1 MGPLNAIRI
10 IEMAGIG
17 PAPFA
22 AMLLS
27 DMGAEVIRIDRKGDA
42 DAGAFDRLKNE
53 GFLQRGR
60 RSLAIDL
67 KNDLAVAVLLDLIGS
82 ADALIEG
89 FRPGVMERLGLGPAV
104 CLERNPKLVYGRITG
119 WGQSGP
125 LAQAA
130 GHDINYIALSG
141 ALHAIGRSEAPVV
154 PLNLVG
160 DFGGGAMFIAFGIVC
175 ALLEARRS
183 GIGQVVDAAM
193 TDGAALLM
201 AMTYSLKALGYW
213 NNQRENNLLDGGAPF
228 YGTYEC
234 ADGKWLA
241 LGPIE
246 QRFHDVLL
254 DQLALPKAEFV
265 DRWNPQSWP
274 RLRARLR
281 AHFLSR
287 TRDQWCELLEGTDAC
302 VAPVLDMDE
311 APQHPHNRARGT
323 FVIQDSAAQPAPAP
337 RFSRTGCRIQR
348 PPAKVGE
355 HSVEILRD
363 WGIAPARIDALRK
376 GGAI

>member
-1 MGPLNAIRI
+1 MGPLNGTRV

-27 DMGAEVIRIDRKGDA
+27 DMGAEVIRIDRKGRE
-42 DAGAFDRLKNE
+42 DAGVFGTLKRE
-53 GFLQRGR
+53 GFLARGR
-60 RSLAIDL
+60 RSLALDL
-67 KNDLAVAVLLDLIGS
+67 KNSVAVGAVLDLAAS

-89 FRPGVMERLGLGPAV
+89 FRPGVMERLGLGPTV

-125 LAQAA
+125 LAHTA

-141 ALHAIGRSEAPVV
+141 ALHAIGNREAPIP

-160 DFGGGAMFIAFGIVC
+160 DFGGGGMLIAFGVVC

-183 GIGQVVDAAM
+183 GLGQVVDAAM

-201 AMTYSLKALGYW
+201 AMTYSLKAAGQW
-213 NNQRENNLLDGGAPF
+213 NNQREENWLDGGAPF
-228 YGTYEC
+228 YATYPC

-241 LGPIE
+241 LGAIE
-246 QRFHDVLL
+246 QQFHDVLL
-254 DQLALPKAEFV
+254 DKLALPESEFA
-265 DRWNPQSWP
+265 DRWDRRNWP

-281 AHFLSR
+281 EHLRSR
-287 TRDQWCELLEGTDAC
+287 TRAQWCALLEGTDAC
-302 VAPVLDMDE
+302 VTPVLDMDE

-323 FVIQDSAAQPAPAP
+323 FVDADDGPQPAPAP
-337 RFSRTGCRIQR
+337 RFSRTPCRIQR
-348 PPAKVGE
+348 PPPSVGE
-355 HSVEILRD
+355 HSAEILRE
-363 WGIAPARIDALRK
+363 WGVRPEVIDALQNA
-376 GGAI
+376 GAI

>member
-1 MGPLNAIRI
+1 MGPLKGIRI

-27 DMGAEVIRIDRKGDA
+27 DMGAEVIRIDRKGEA
-42 DAGAFDRLKNE
+42 EAGAFARLKSE

-67 KNDLAVAVLLDLIGS
+67 KNSLAVAALLDLVGC

-89 FRPGVMERLGLGPAV
+89 FRPGVMERLGLGPTV

-141 ALHAIGRSEAPVV
+141 ALHAIGESKAPVP

-160 DFGGGAMFIAFGIVC
+160 DFGGGAMLIAFGLVC
-175 ALLEARRS
+175 ALLETRRS
-183 GIGQVVDAAM
+183 GLGQVVDAAM

-213 NNQRENNLLDGGAPF
+213 SNQRESNLLDGGAPF

-246 QRFHDVLL
+246 QRFHDVLI
-254 DQLALPKAEFV
+254 DKLALPKTEFA
-265 DRWNPQSWP
+265 DRWNPQTWP
-274 RLRARLR
+274 KLRARLR

-287 TRDQWCELLEGTDAC
+287 TRAQWCELLEGTDAC

-311 APQHPHNRARGT
+311 APQHAHNRARGT
-323 FVIQDSAAQPAPAP
+323 FVVDDHGAQPSPAP
-337 RFSRTGCRIQR
+337 RFSRTDCHIQR
-348 PPAKVGE
+348 PPAKLGE

-363 WGIAPARIDALRK
+363 WGIGPERIDALRQA
-376 GGAI
+376 GAI

>member
-1 MGPLNAIRI
+1 MGPLNGIRI

-27 DMGAEVIRIDRKGDA
+27 DMGAEVIRIDRKGEA
-42 DAGAFDRLKNE
+42 DAGGFDRLKNE

-60 RSLAIDL
+60 RSLAMDL
-67 KNDLAVAVLLDLIGS
+67 KNSLAIAVALDLVGS

-119 WGQSGP
+119 WGQTGP

-141 ALHAIGRSEAPVV
+141 ALHAIGSREAPVP

-160 DFGGGAMFIAFGIVC
+160 DFGGGAMLVAFGVVC

-183 GIGQVVDAAM
+183 GLGQVVDAAM

-201 AMTYSLKALGYW
+201 AMTYSLKSLGYW
-213 NNQRENNLLDGGAPF
+213 NNQRESNLLDGGAPF

-241 LGPIE
+241 LGSIE

-254 DQLALPKAEFV
+254 DRLALPKTEFA
-265 DRWNPQSWP
+265 DRWNPQAWP

-281 AHFLSR
+281 EHFLSR
-287 TRDQWCELLEGTDAC
+287 PRAYWCELLEGTDAC
-302 VAPVLDMDE
+302 VAPILDLDE
-311 APQHPHNRARGT
+311 APEHPHNQARGT
-323 FVIQDSAAQPAPAP
+323 FVVDHNGAQPAPAP
-337 RFSRTGCRIQR
+337 RFSRTKCRIQR
-348 PPAKVGE
+348 TPAKLGE
-355 HSVEILRD
+355 HSAEILRD
-363 WGIAPARIDALRK
+363 WGIGPERIDALRNE
-376 GGAI
+376 GAI

>member
-1 MGPLNAIRI
+1 MGPLNGIRI

-42 DAGAFDRLKNE
+42 VAAGFDRLKTE
-53 GFLQRGR
+53 GFLHRGR

-67 KNDLAVAVLLDLIGS
+67 KNSLAIAALLDLVGS

-104 CLERNPKLVYGRITG
+104 CLERNPKLIYGRITG
-119 WGQSGP
+119 WGQTGP
-125 LAQAA
+125 LAKAA

-141 ALHAIGRSEAPVV
+141 ALHAIGPSEAPVP

-160 DFGGGAMFIAFGIVC
+160 DFGGGAMLIAFGLVC

-183 GIGQVVDAAM
+183 GLGQVIDAAM

-201 AMTYSLKALGYW
+201 AMTYSLKSLGYW
-213 NNQRENNLLDGGAPF
+213 NNQRESNLLDGGAPF

-246 QRFHDVLL
+246 ERFHDVLL
-254 DQLALPKAEFV
+254 DKLALPKAEFA
-265 DRWNPQSWP
+265 DRWNPQVWP
-274 RLRARLR
+274 KLRARLR
-281 AHFLSR
+281 ALFLSR
-287 TRDQWCELLEGTDAC
+287 TRAQWCELLEGTDAC

-311 APQHPHNRARGT
+311 APQHPHNKARGT
-323 FVIQDSAAQPAPAP
+323 FVVDDDGAQPAPAP
-337 RFSRTGCRIQR
+337 RFSRTNCRIQR
-348 PPAKVGE
+348 PPAKLGE
-355 HSVEILRD
+355 HSVEVLRE
-363 WGIAPARIDALRK
+363 WGIGPERIDALRQA
-376 GGAI
+376 GAI